1 MNQQETL
8 EIKDILKLI
17 QLENPAHYAEDFEG
31 NAYDNE
37 YLLSQLQDMCDNAHT
52 SEDDYH
58 LAMQLITIA
67 ALSVGWLL
75 ELNPDAV
82 KKLSQDRY
90 SDQSPFRKQ
99 KRSHG
104 EQRAPKKTQSMNDS
118 LFSELPNLCN
128 CGSRAETEAFSG
140 WNTSSWRCRVKCTEC
155 KRATLTYQT
164 SQEAI
169 AAWNRVNAEE

>member
-1 MNQQETL
+1 MNQPETL

-17 QLENPAHYAEDFEG
+17 QLEDPTLYVEDFGGE
-31 NAYDNE
+31 AYEYN
-37 YLLSQLQDMCDNAHT
+37 YLLSQLQDMCGNAHT

-90 SDQSPFRKQ
+90 FDQSPFRKQ

-104 EQRAPKKTQSMNDS
+104 GQRALKK
-118 LFSELPNLCN
+118 
-128 CGSRAETEAFSG
+128 
-140 WNTSSWRCRVKCTEC
+140 
-155 KRATLTYQT
+155 
-164 SQEAI
+164 
-169 AAWNRVNAEE
+169 NAKKEGKHE

>member
-1 MNQQETL
+1 MNQPETL

-17 QLENPAHYAEDFEG
+17 QLEDPTLYVEDFGGE
-31 NAYDNE
+31 AYEYN
-37 YLLSQLQDMCDNAHT
+37 YLLSQLRDMCNKVHT
-52 SEDDYH
+52 SKDDYH

-90 SDQSPFRKQ
+90 FDQSPFRKQ

-104 EQRAPKKTQSMNDS
+104 GQRAPKKNT
-118 LFSELPNLCN
+118 
-128 CGSRAETEAFSG
+128 TEEG
-140 WNTSSWRCRVKCTEC
+140 NHE
-155 KRATLTYQT
+155 
-164 SQEAI
+164 
-169 AAWNRVNAEE
+169 

>member
-1 MNQQETL
+1 MNQPETL

-17 QLENPAHYAEDFEG
+17 QLEDPTLYAQDFGG
-31 NAYDNE
+31 NTYDNTF
-37 YLLSQLQDMCDNAHT
+37 LLSQLQDMCGNAHT

-90 SDQSPFRKQ
+90 FDQSPFRKQ

-104 EQRAPKKTQSMNDS
+104 GQRALKK
-118 LFSELPNLCN
+118 
-128 CGSRAETEAFSG
+128 
-140 WNTSSWRCRVKCTEC
+140 
-155 KRATLTYQT
+155 
-164 SQEAI
+164 
-169 AAWNRVNAEE
+169 NAKKEGKHE